1 MDKIIKELNIIGG
14 FNKIKEKEDIDI
26 SLKPGDIYSVVGK
39 TGAGKSRFLSDI
51 CCLAQGDTL
60 TGRKILINGE
70 APFDE
75 ERYSIDENFIAEISQ
90 NMNSIMDLTVED
102 FIIMHS
108 GSNPIYGDITKID
121 EVVECAN
128 TLVGERFKKRS
139 SLVQL
144 SQGQSRALMIAEV
157 ALLSNAQIIV
167 IDELENVSVDK
178 KKVLDLLIRENK
190 IIIISTHDPILTFS
204 CDKRIFIENGG
215 ITKVIDTS
223 EKEKNSLEYFIAL
236 ENKMRKISNGIDNG
250 ESFLNFEFK
259 I

>member
-1 MDKIIKELNIIGG
+1 MDKIIKELKIIGG

-26 SLKPGDIYSVVGK
+26 SLKPGDVYSVVGK
-39 TGAGKSRFLSDI
+39 TGAGKSRLLSDI

-108 GSNPIYGDITKID
+108 GSNQIYGDITKID

-128 TLVGERFKKRS
+128 TLISERFKKRS

-144 SQGQSRALMIAEV
+144 SPGQSKALMIAEV

-167 IDELENVSVDK
+167 IDELENVAVDK

-190 IIIISTHDPILTFS
+190 IIIMSTHDPILTFS
-204 CDKRIFIENGG
+204 CNKRILIEDGG
-215 ITKVIDTS
+215 ISKVIETS
-223 EKEKNSLEYFIAL
+223 EKEKKSLEYFFEL
-236 ENKMRKISNGIDNG
+236 EEKMTEISNGIDRG
-250 ESFLNFEFK
+250 EYVDGLL
-259 I
+259 

>member
-1 MDKIIKELNIIGG
+1 MDKIIKELKIIGG

-39 TGAGKSRFLSDI
+39 TGAGKSRLLSDI

-121 EVVECAN
+121 EVIECAN
-128 TLVGERFKKRS
+128 TLVSERFKKKT

-144 SQGQSRALMIAEV
+144 SPGQSRALMIAEV
-157 ALLSNAQIIV
+157 ALLSKAQIIV
-167 IDELENVSVDK
+167 IDELENVSVNK

-204 CDKRIFIENGG
+204 CDKRILIEDGG
-215 ITKVIDTS
+215 IVKIINTS
-223 EKEKNSLEYFIAL
+223 EKEKKSLDYFFEI
-236 ENKMRKISNGIDNG
+236 EKKMMEISNGIDRG
-250 ESFLNFEFK
+250 ESFSNFEFK

>member
-1 MDKIIKELNIIGG
+1 MDKIIKELKIIGG

-39 TGAGKSRFLSDI
+39 TGAGKSRLLSDI

-204 CDKRIFIENGG
+204 CDKRILIENGG

-223 EKEKNSLEYFIAL
+223 EKERNSLEYFIRL
-236 ENKMRKISNGIDNG
+236 ENKMREISDGIDRG
-250 ESFLNFEFK
+250 EYVDGLL
-259 I
+259 

>member
-1 MDKIIKELNIIGG
+1 MDKIIKELKIIGG
-14 FNKIKEKEDIDI
+14 FNKIKEKEDINI

-39 TGAGKSRFLSDI
+39 TGAGKSRLLSDI

-144 SQGQSRALMIAEV
+144 SQGQARALMIAEV

-204 CDKRIFIENGG
+204 CDKRILIENGG
-215 ITKVIDTS
+215 ITKIIDTS
-223 EKEKNSLEYFIAL
+223 EKEKNSLKYFIEL
-236 ENKMRKISNGIDNG
+236 ENKMREISDGIDNG
-250 ESFLNFEFK
+250 ESLAMF
-259 I
+259 